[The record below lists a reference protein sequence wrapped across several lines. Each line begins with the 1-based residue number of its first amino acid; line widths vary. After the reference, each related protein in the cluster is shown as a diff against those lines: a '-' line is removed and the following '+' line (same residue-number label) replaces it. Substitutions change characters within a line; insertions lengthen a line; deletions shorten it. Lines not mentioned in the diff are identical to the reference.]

1 MSQTRKFT
9 FTILRNNPAVSAWL
23 LFAGCGAYLELVLHI
38 SVFHTAD
45 AHVLFPILF
54 GICIGSAIACFSSL
68 FPSKIGGRLA
78 LTCLSFLCVCCA
90 VQCVYHGIFG
100 SFMPLSQL
108 TLGANALTN
117 FKEQVVYGIFQQI
130 VPVVALCLPI
140 PLAWYL
146 LRSRRVVLPRLT
158 RKTLLPASGA
168 LAGICVLTSGALRL
182 LDGGTVYRLLT
193 NTSTS
198 TENSVRHAGCAR
210 RSARTL

>member
-45 AHVLFPILF
+45 AHVLFPNLF
-54 GICIGSAIACFSSL
+54 GFCIGSAIACFSSL

-130 VPVVALCLPI
+130 VPVAALCLPI

-146 LRSRRVVLPRLT
+146 LRSRRVILPRLT
-158 RKTLLPASGA
+158 RISLLPAS
-168 LAGICVLTSGALRL
+168 
-182 LDGGTVYRLLT
+182 
-193 NTSTS
+193 
-198 TENSVRHAGCAR
+198 
-210 RSARTL
+210 